1 MSSESREKDLTL
13 HGTTVFDR
21 ILETGGSVYS
31 QRPSDAL
38 GVYVGRVLPQLSRH
52 HAIPNPRFYKLRRT
66 NWEKPHIT
74 SGQTSEDSSVVDSTK
89 SGMSNS
95 TAKFHELDRA
105 LKRQQADADIRDKNL
120 SERLHQIERQF
131 SRFEDIDKKLD
142 DVQQSVSGQLSN
154 FKEQILQSLST
165 APSTSDTAIHLL
177 EQQVASLMTLV
188 NRIAET
194 TIPSSSPEPT
204 YSTPCRRKKAK
215 SGNKRSIQSDRNI
228 TAIVTNRLK
237 PENTSQQDFDSTRD
251 LSSDMNY
258 EEIKTDLESR
268 YNANTSPRRVE
279 ES

>member
-1 MSSESREKDLTL
+1 M
-13 HGTTVFDR
+13 
-21 ILETGGSVYS
+21 
-31 QRPSDAL
+31 
-38 GVYVGRVLPQLSRH
+38 
-52 HAIPNPRFYKLRRT
+52 
-66 NWEKPHIT
+66 
-74 SGQTSEDSSVVDSTK
+74 
-89 SGMSNS
+89 
-95 TAKFHELDRA
+95 
-105 LKRQQADADIRDKNL
+105 KRQQADADIRDKNL